1 MDIRFE
7 RRKQVK
13 DFFRNYLRG
22 LILSSIAILL
32 PMIFGLIAWNK
43 IPDLVPVHFNPSGS
57 ADGFGSKAML
67 VFLMP
72 LIMLATQWLLFFI
85 SSFDKKSKEQS
96 KKVYRMVLW
105 IIPIVTFYVCGLM
118 YSIVFGAK
126 VNFSLLTGTFMGILL
141 IIIGNYLPK
150 CKMNSVVGIRTVSTF
165 SSEENW
171 NKTHRLAGKFGVF
184 GGIVLILASALCLSL
199 PPEVALLAVLV
210 PILLVSTVSPA
221 IYSHILFKKQLK
233 NKEISLSNIPKNLKY
248 DKKKVAVISAIISAV
263 TFVLCSVLLFSG
275 DIRFELN
282 DTGMSVVAD
291 LYEDI
296 SIEYHEIDAIE
307 LRENADRGS
316 RVFGFGSPK
325 LLMGSF
331 RNDEFGD
338 YTRYSYTKCENEIA
352 IFSNGRVLVISG
364 ETEDKTTEI
373 YNTLV
378 EKCN

>member
-1 MDIRFE
+1 M
-7 RRKQVK
+7 KQ
-13 DFFRNYLRG
+13 FFKTYAGG
-22 LILSSIAILL
+22 LVLSSLAILL
-32 PMIFGLIAWNK
+32 PMFFGLIFWNK
-43 IPDLVPVHFNPSGS
+43 IPDIVPVHFNPSGN
-57 ADGFGSKAML
+57 ADGSGSKAIL

-72 LIMLATQWLLFFI
+72 LILLATQWILFFI

-118 YSIVFGAK
+118 YSIIFGAK
-126 VNFSLLTGTFMGILL
+126 MNFALITGTFMGILL

-184 GGIVLILASALCLSL
+184 GGIVLILASAVCISLS
-199 PPEVALLAVLV
+199 PEVALFAVLV

-248 DKKKVAVISAIISAV
+248 DKKKAAVISAIICAV

-275 DIRFELN
+275 DIRLELN

-331 RNDEFGD
+331 RNDEFGN

-352 IFSNGRVLVISG
+352 IFSNGHVLVISG

-373 YNTLV
+373 YNILI
-378 EKCN
+378 EKCNGN